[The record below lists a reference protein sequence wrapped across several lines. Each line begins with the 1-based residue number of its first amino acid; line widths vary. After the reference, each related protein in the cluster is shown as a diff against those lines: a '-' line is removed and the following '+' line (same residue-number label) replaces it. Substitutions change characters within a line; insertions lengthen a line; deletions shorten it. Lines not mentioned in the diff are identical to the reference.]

1 MKTDWRQKLLNPLL
15 QYKKSLYG
23 WLMILSMGIE
33 LVRYLAKMLEEG
45 VISLKIGDI
54 KKQGR
59 FLFPFL

>member
-1 MKTDWRQKLLNPLL
+1 
-15 QYKKSLYG
+15 
-23 WLMILSMGIE
+23 MILSMGIE

-59 FLFPFL
+59 FLFSFL